1 MYRSFISI
9 FFIISLL
16 LFSIPVSAQIIGYYR
31 IKELKESMPT
41 TVIIDSRPE
50 KEFDGNMLPGARHLP
65 EDEMT
70 EQKLLAL
77 TNNSKSTPI
86 IFYCSSHNSPYSAK
100 ALLKAKSRGFY
111 NVFRYKGGIIDYQN
125 KLRAQNNSSATIG
138 NNPNPI
144 TTLPYPAR

>member
-1 MYRSFISI
+1 MYKSLISALFLGSLV
-9 FFIISLL
+9 FFAN
-16 LFSIPVSAQIIGYYR
+16 PASAQIIGYYR

-50 KEFDGNMLPGARHLP
+50 KEFDGNMLPGAKHLP

-125 KLRAQNNSSATIG
+125 KLKAKNNNPTIVG
-138 NNPNPI
+138 NNPNPPR
-144 TTLPYPAR
+144 TLPYPAR